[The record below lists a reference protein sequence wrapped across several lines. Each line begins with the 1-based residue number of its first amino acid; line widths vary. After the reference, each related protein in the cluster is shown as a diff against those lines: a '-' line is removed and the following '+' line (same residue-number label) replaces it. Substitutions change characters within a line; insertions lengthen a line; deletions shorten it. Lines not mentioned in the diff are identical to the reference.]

1 MRSDGASTGPRGCAK
16 LQLSVSPTTVTVLL
30 CALAALPAPAQPQF
44 QANGRATL
52 LTGADTNA
60 RRDYDPTLSGLD
72 SATSLVLDG
81 SARYGNGPFRA
92 FGDLSVGGRKFILLP
107 SEDVLVTAG
116 SLELELTPLQS
127 LSFSL
132 LGTGKD
138 RRGGER
144 DYTDGTAQAWLTWMP
159 DARLQVRARAG
170 MHAFE
175 YRPNPDYGF
184 TALEGGA
191 TVSWRFDAR
200 HRLLGAVDMGQRRY
214 PTVLRLPPNVE
225 DPGGLPGRSDGVLTA
240 SAGYEYRGPVRVR
253 ADYSYFEQRSNS
265 FGETNLRHRLSA
277 QVGVRLPWDVTAVA
291 TAALQ
296 LTRFP
301 DGIYLSSDV
310 LLVQDEENANTVS
323 LRFARPVS
331 AHVDVEL
338 RYALFQYRLP
348 QNNLEYLRQV
358 AFAGISARIGD

>member
-1 MRSDGASTGPRGCAK
+1 VQICSFALRSTSA
-16 LQLSVSPTTVTVLL
+16 TVLL
-30 CALAALPAPAQPQF
+30 CALLESLPALAQSQL

-60 RRDYDPTLSGLD
+60 RRDYDPSLSGLD

-92 FGDLSVGGRKFILLP
+92 FGDLSVGGRKFLRLS

-116 SLELELTPLQS
+116 SLELELTPLQA
-127 LSFSL
+127 LSVSV

-144 DYTDGTAQAWLTWMP
+144 DYTDGAAQAWLTWAP
-159 DARLQVRARAG
+159 DGRLQVRTRAG
-170 MHAFE
+170 LHAFA

-184 TALEGGA
+184 TAVEGGA
-191 TVSWRFDAR
+191 TVSWRFDSR
-200 HRLLGAVDMGQRRY
+200 HRLLGAVDVGQRQY
-214 PTVLRLPPNVE
+214 PTVLRLPPGVA

-253 ADYSYFEQRSNS
+253 AEYSYFEQRSNS
-265 FGETNLRHRLSA
+265 FGETNLRHRVSA
-277 QVGVRLPWDVTAVA
+277 QVGMRLPWEVTAVA

-310 LLVQDEENANTVS
+310 LLVQDEENANTLS

-331 AHVDVEL
+331 GHVDVEL

-358 AFAGISARIGD
+358 AFVGVSARIGD